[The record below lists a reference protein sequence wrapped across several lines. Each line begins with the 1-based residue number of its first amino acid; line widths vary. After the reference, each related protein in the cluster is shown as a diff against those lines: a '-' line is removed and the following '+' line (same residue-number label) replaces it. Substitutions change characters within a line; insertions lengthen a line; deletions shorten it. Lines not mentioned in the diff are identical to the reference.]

1 MQPSRDL
8 HPDNQPVDVDKEA
21 SDLLPSQL
29 LRDLEGR
36 NSLLSARQLSTK
48 LELSPA
54 GSSLEIPKALE
65 SVESNRQI
73 AKSAES
79 FARANHFELEAR
91 GNDFVYGMQ
100 VGGKKL
106 ELIRTPATEKG
117 LREAE
122 EQLKELVRQE
132 AINLE
137 KTYKISIAQQGE
149 PVDYQRSS
157 SDSPKSDHIVLA
169 RAPELFDLYGVRAAL
184 EKSPSSASGRDGQGL
199 KFFWL
204 NEKVITEI
212 GPYATFQTD
221 QNGRGSV
228 YIWPAAREIK
238 HATEDDL
245 TESQRKISYYT
256 REREV
261 SWQSIILHELGHNTA
276 DKLGYEKKSS
286 VNEIVS
292 ELSAAG
298 EKLAEDIGWVKR
310 RDVENSGE
318 DWLLV
323 GKSVDDNGKPATFVP
338 DHNNIFF
345 SSYLRWRA
353 DGGAVNAKGKVVPA
367 HEGQK
372 LSEQEMMAEA
382 LVTPPTFYFDNPA
395 ELYAEG
401 MKLYRL
407 GDSARSHLQKVSP
420 KLYEIVKRDNQRE
433 IDFPKLASPKID

>member
-8 HPDNQPVDVDKEA
+8 LPDSQPLDVDKQA
-21 SDLLPSQL
+21 SNLLPSPL
-29 LRDLEGR
+29 LLDSESH
-36 NSLLSARQLSTK
+36 NSELSGSQPSTK
-48 LELSPA
+48 RELSPA
-54 GSSLEIPKALE
+54 FSSLEIPKTIE
-65 SVESNRQI
+65 SVESGREI

-79 FARANHFELEAR
+79 FAIANHFELETR
-91 GNDFVYGMQ
+91 GNDFVYSMQ
-100 VGGKKL
+100 VGGNKL

-117 LREAE
+117 LKEAE

-137 KTYKISIAQQGE
+137 KTYGIAIAQQGE

-157 SDSPKSDHIVLA
+157 SESPKSDHMVLA
-169 RAPELFDLYGVRAAL
+169 RTPELFDLYGVRAAL
-184 EKSPSSASGRDGQGL
+184 EKSPSSSLGRDGQGL

-204 NEKVITEI
+204 NEKLITEI

-221 QNGRGSV
+221 ENGRGSV
-228 YIWPAAREIK
+228 YIWPSSTEIK
-238 HATEDDL
+238 HVTEDDL
-245 TESQRKISYYT
+245 TEAQRKISYSN
-256 REREV
+256 RDREV
-261 SWQSIILHELGHNTA
+261 TWQSAILHELGHNTA
-276 DKLGYEKKSS
+276 DKLGYEKKLS

-298 EKLAEDIGWVKR
+298 EKLANEIGWVKR

-323 GKSVDDNGKPATFVP
+323 GKSVDDDGKPATFLP
-338 DHNNIFF
+338 DNNVFF
-345 SSYLRWRA
+345 YSYLRWRA
-353 DGGAVNAKGKVVPA
+353 DGGAVDATGKVVPA

-382 LVTPPTFYFDNPA
+382 LVTPPTFYFENPA

-407 GDSARSHLQKVSP
+407 GASARAYLEKVSP
-420 KLYEIVKRDNQRE
+420 KLYEIIKRDNQRE
-433 IDFPKLASPKID
+433 IDLPKFD